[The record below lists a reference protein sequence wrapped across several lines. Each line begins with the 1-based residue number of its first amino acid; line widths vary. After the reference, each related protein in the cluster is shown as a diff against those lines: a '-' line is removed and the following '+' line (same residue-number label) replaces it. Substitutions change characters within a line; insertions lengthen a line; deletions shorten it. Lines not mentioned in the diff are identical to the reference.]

1 MNASIQAKGG
11 NAMTRKAATIKGVVT
26 QVDWASLGMIDRSR
40 PLGPQIY
47 DMLRLAI
54 ILEMFQPNDPIYELE
69 VSQALGVSRTPVRE
83 AYQRLIEDG
92 LIEARPKSG
101 TTVTAIDGTRVR
113 EGIIIR
119 RALERQVVALL
130 SDTKT
135 CIRSLDAVIAL
146 QSVAVSHGDH
156 IEFFRQDE
164 RFHAELANL
173 AGLPAAWRLA
183 HSVKSHTDR
192 ARIMLTGNMPQRINV
207 AFSEHIALTDAIKA
221 GDVELSKALVSKH
234 INSALES
241 INAAS

>member
-1 MNASIQAKGG
+1 M
-11 NAMTRKAATIKGVVT
+11 RKRKSLQLRNDGDGV
-26 QVDWASLGMIDRSR
+26 DLSSLGSIDRTR

-47 DMLRLAI
+47 EMLRLAI
-54 ILEMFQPNDPIYELE
+54 ILEIFQPNDPVNEVEL
-69 VSQALGVSRTPVRE
+69 SKALDVSRTPVRD

-92 LIEARPKSG
+92 LIQSRPKSG
-101 TTVTAIDGTRVR
+101 TIVTATDQTKVR

-119 RALERQVVALL
+119 RALEREVVGLL
-130 SDTKT
+130 AADAPDL
-135 CIRSLDAVIAL
+135 RSLDAIVAL

-192 ARIMLTGNMPQRINV
+192 ARIMLTGNLPQRINV
-207 AFSEHIALTDAIKA
+207 AFNEHLALIEAIKC
-221 GDVELSKALVSKH
+221 GDVELSKALMSKH
-234 INSALES
+234 INSALEAVD
-241 INAAS
+241 AAP

>member
-1 MNASIQAKGG
+1 
-11 NAMTRKAATIKGVVT
+11 MTQKVVADNSVATRI
-26 QVDWASLGMIDRSR
+26 DWASLGPIERSR

-47 DMLRLAI
+47 DLLRLAI
-54 ILEMFQPNDPIYELE
+54 ILEMFQPGDPIYELE
-69 VSQALGVSRTPVRE
+69 VGQALGVSRTPVRD

-92 LIEARPKSG
+92 LIKARPKSG
-101 TTVTAIDGTRVR
+101 TTVTAIDDARVR

-130 SDTKT
+130 ADTPP
-135 CIRSLDAVIAL
+135 CLRSLDAIMAL
-146 QSVAVSHGDH
+146 QSVAVGHGDH

-192 ARIMLTGNMPQRINV
+192 ARIMLTGHLPQRINV
-207 AFSEHIALTDAIKA
+207 AFSEHIALVDAIKA

-234 INSALES
+234 INSAMEA
-241 INAAS
+241 IDAAS